1 MARAAVNRASLT
13 MTGSQWTALHGHLF
27 PGDRAEH
34 GAILRCGLAESE
46 GVVRLLVRE
55 VRLAD
60 EQTQYV
66 PGTRGHRALSA
77 GFVLDAALDF
87 AEDKSI
93 YLAVHCHGGADEV
106 AFSKVDLASHE
117 LGYPGLLE
125 LIGTPVVGALVFAR
139 NAVAGD
145 LWFPDGTRAE
155 IDSLVITDP
164 VRRSLTP
171 APPVVLVADSHY
183 DRQARLFGDRGQ
195 AILRQQTIGVVGLG
209 GAGSLINELLA
220 RLGVGHVILIDPD
233 RVETSNL
240 SRLVGG
246 TRRDAQ
252 TFLTRSTRPR
262 WVRRLGTRLAARKVD
277 VAARVARAASV
288 GTRITRI
295 AAGVEDESVAR
306 QLLACDHIFLAADS
320 ATARLV
326 VNAICHQYLIPVT
339 QVGAKVTTAGDG
351 TVTDIFAVSRLIT
364 PGRGCLKCNGLIS
377 ADRLRQEATAAEQL
391 ERQRYVDDSG
401 VHAPSV
407 ITLNAIA
414 TAHAVNSWML
424 RTTGLVPDDEAPW
437 AHFDAVTGD
446 LTADEPRA
454 DPDCTQCGPARFAR
468 GDARRLPTKMAHS

>member
-1 MARAAVNRASLT
+1 
-13 MTGSQWTALHGHLF
+13 MTGPHWATLHNHLF

-34 GAILRCGLAESE
+34 GAVLRCGLAETD

-66 PGTRGHRALSA
+66 PGTRGHRMLSA
-77 GFVLDAALDF
+77 GFVLDTALDF
-87 AEDKSI
+87 AEDQSV
-93 YLAVHCHGGADEV
+93 YLAVHCHGGTDEV
-106 AFSKVDLASHE
+106 AFSKVDLASHAH
-117 LGYPGLLE
+117 GYPGLLE
-125 LIGTPVVGALVFAR
+125 LIGSRVVGALVFAHD
-139 NAVAGD
+139 AVAGD
-145 LWFPDGTRAE
+145 LWFPDGTRAAL
-155 IDSLVITDP
+155 DSLIITDP
-164 VRRSLTP
+164 VLRSLTP
-171 APPVVLVADSHY
+171 APPPVVTADPHY

-195 AILRQQTIGVVGLG
+195 AVLRHQTIGIVGLG

-220 RLGVGHVILIDPD
+220 RLGVGHLILIDPD

-246 TRRDAQ
+246 THRDAH
-252 TFLTRSTRPR
+252 TLLTDDARPQ
-262 WVRRLGTRLAARKVD
+262 WVQRLGRRLAARKVD
-277 VAARVARAASV
+277 VAARVARAASP
-288 GTRITRI
+288 GIRITSI
-295 AAGVEDESVAR
+295 GAGVEDDDVAR

-339 QVGAKVTTAGDG
+339 QVGAKVTADRDG
-351 TVTDIFAVSRLIT
+351 TVTDIFAVSRLIA

-377 ADRLRQEATAAEQL
+377 PDRLRQEATAVDQL
-391 ERQRYVDDSG
+391 ERQRYVDDDG

-414 TAHAVNSWML
+414 TAHAVNSWLL

-437 AHFDAVTGD
+437 AHFNAITGD
-446 LTADEPRA
+446 LTADATRS
-454 DPDCTQCGPARFAR
+454 DPNCTQCGPARFAR
-468 GDARRLPTKMAHS
+468 GDARRLPTKLPRTSPSRSS

>member
-1 MARAAVNRASLT
+1 
-13 MTGSQWTALHGHLF
+13 MTGSQWAALHGHLF

-34 GAILRCGLAESE
+34 GAVLRCGIAEID
-46 GVVRLLVRE
+46 GALRLLVRE

-60 EQTQYV
+60 ERTQYV
-66 PGTRGHRALSA
+66 PGTRGHRMLSA
-77 GFVLDAALDF
+77 GFVLDTALEF
-87 AEDKSI
+87 AEDKLV
-93 YLAVHCHGGADEV
+93 YLAVHCHGGTDEV
-106 AFSKVDLASHE
+106 AFSKIDIASHE

-125 LIGTPVVGALVFAR
+125 LIGAPVVGALVFAR
-139 NAVAGD
+139 DAVAGD
-145 LWFPDGTRAE
+145 LWSPDGTRAE
-155 IDSLVITDP
+155 LDSLVVTDP
-164 VRRSLTP
+164 VRRGLAP
-171 APPVVLVADSHY
+171 APAPVVTADPHY

-195 AILRQQTIGVVGLG
+195 AVLRQQTIGIVGLG
-209 GAGSLINELLA
+209 GAGSLINELVA
-220 RLGVGHVILIDPD
+220 RLGIGHLIVIDPD

-240 SRLVGG
+240 SRLVGA

-252 TFLTRSTRPR
+252 TFLTDDARPR
-262 WVRRLGTRLAARKVD
+262 WARRVGRALAARKVD
-277 VAARVARAASV
+277 VAARVARAASSDI
-288 GTRITRI
+288 RITRI
-295 AAGVEDESVAR
+295 AAGVENESVAR

-339 QVGAKVTTAGDG
+339 QVGAKVTTDQDG
-351 TVTDIFAVSRLIT
+351 AVTDVFAVSRLIT

-377 ADRLRQEATAAEQL
+377 ADRLRQEATAAAQL
-391 ERQRYVDDSG
+391 ERQRYVDDDG

-424 RTTGLVPDDEAPW
+424 RTTGLVPDDDAPW

-446 LTADEPRA
+446 LTADQPRA

-468 GDARRLPTKMAHS
+468 GDARRLPTKMTHTPGT